1 MLFITKILLKT
12 IIVALTLLVALS
24 GCSRVS
30 SNYKPDQEPEYRVI
44 GQSVTAGGSKN
55 FYYDA
60 LSDAEKRGYDKIKTA
75 VTEFT
80 DFVTFD
86 DTLSQIQIEK
96 LFHLVYTQ
104 ENGIF
109 WLSELASANGDTNS
123 LKMTLRMNSGNVKEM
138 QAKLDDKV
146 RALADNAIKDADS
159 FGQVRYIHDFIVKNC
174 KFQAAGD
181 NINSAYGAL
190 VDGEAQCEGYAFAF
204 GLLAKKLG
212 FECVTVT
219 GTSESGQSHAWNKI
233 FLDDNW
239 YNVDCTWD
247 DPVISFDNPNYIRY
261 YYLLVPDRDIMN
273 ISHFENTDYVR
284 SPDATATACNY
295 FYKTGLLFADSG
307 AAGVSIYDQIIKAYP
322 TRQTEIEIRFDARRA
337 YDDTVAYLIDSK
349 GLTGIID
356 RVNSEKNAG
365 IKNAYHSENDN
376 LYIIHISLVYA

>member
-1 MLFITKILLKT
+1 MSFITKIL
-12 IIVALTLLVALS
+12 IVVVTLLVALS

-30 SNYKPDQEPEYRVI
+30 SNTGLTPRLPEYRVI
-44 GQSVTAGGSKN
+44 GQSVTAGESKN

-86 DTLSQIQIEK
+86 DPLSQIQIEK

-123 LKMTLRMNSGNVKEM
+123 LKMTLRMDSGDAKAM
-138 QAKLDDKV
+138 QAKLDEML
-146 RALADNAIKDADS
+146 RIITMNAPEKDS
-159 FGQVRYIHDFIVKNC
+159 FEQVRYIHDYIVKNC
-174 KFQAAGD
+174 KFSAEGD
-181 NINSAYGAL
+181 NINSAYGAI

-219 GTSESGQSHAWNKI
+219 GTSEAGQSHAWNKI
-233 FLDDNW
+233 LLDGNW
-239 YNVDCTWD
+239 VNVDCTWD
-247 DPVISFDNPNYIRY
+247 DPVISFDNPDYIRY

-273 ISHFENTDYVR
+273 ISHFENTDYVK

-307 AAGVSIYDQIIKAYP
+307 AAGVSIYDQIVRAFP
-322 TRQTEIEIRFDARRA
+322 ARQTEIEIRFDAKRA
-337 YDDTVAYLIDSK
+337 YDDTVTYLYDSK

-356 RVNSEKNAG
+356 RVNAEKNAG

-376 LYIIHISLVYA
+376 LFIIHISLVYS

>member
-1 MLFITKILLKT
+1 MSFITKIL
-12 IIVALTLLVALS
+12 IVAVTLLVALS

-30 SNYKPDQEPEYRVI
+30 INTGSGPEPEYRVI
-44 GQSVTAGGSKN
+44 GQSVTAGESKN
-55 FYYDA
+55 YYYDA

-75 VTEFT
+75 VTEFS

-123 LKMTLRMNSGNVKEM
+123 LKMTLRTNSGNAKEM
-138 QAKLDDKV
+138 QAKLDDKI
-146 RALADNAIKDADS
+146 RTIIADATKDADS
-159 FGQVRYIHDFIVKNC
+159 FEQVRYIHDYIVKNC
-174 KFQAAGD
+174 KFSATGD

-219 GTSESGQSHAWNKI
+219 GTSEAGQSHAWNKI
-233 FLDDNW
+233 LLADNW
-239 YNVDCTWD
+239 YNIDCTWD
-247 DPVISFDNPNYIRY
+247 DPVISFDNPGYIRY

-273 ISHFENTDYVR
+273 ISHFENTDYVK
-284 SPDATATACNY
+284 SPDATATANNY

-307 AAGVSIYDQIIKAYP
+307 AAGVSIYDQIIRAVP

-337 YDDTVAYLIDSK
+337 YDDTVSYLFDSK
-349 GLTGIID
+349 GLSGIID

-365 IKNAYHSENDN
+365 IANAYHSENDN